1 MGLRHGG
8 TLNSI
13 SRITRT
19 RTQSTIEA
27 VRALIVGGELR
38 PGERLQAQMLANRL
52 SVSRTPVAE
61 ALSVLHKEGL
71 LEYTPN
77 CGYGV
82 KQFDLANLLSA
93 FDVRLTL
100 EGLACRLV
108 AEKGLAPQR
117 AEAIRDNLHRTE
129 RVLFDGAWSHARQ
142 DEWRVLNIAFHDL
155 IIDGAD
161 NAYLRAGVDN
171 TRVLPLIYDRAM
183 RHIGLQQVL
192 RRFEQSNSQL
202 AYRDHERIFEA
213 VNAGQGARAESM
225 MKEHIYTNR
234 ETMRRHL
241 EKMLDGGYAEQ
252 P

>member
-1 MGLRHGG
+1 
-8 TLNSI
+8 LNSI

-19 RTQSTIEA
+19 RTQSTTEA

-52 SVSRTPVAE
+52 GVSRTPVAE
-61 ALSVLHKEGL
+61 ALSILHKEGL
-71 LEYTPN
+71 LEYAPN

-82 KQFDLANLLSA
+82 KQFDLANLLAA

-117 AEAIRDNLHRTE
+117 AAAIRDNLRRAE

-142 DEWRVLNIAFHDL
+142 DEWRALNTAFHDF

-183 RHIGLQQVL
+183 RHIGFEQVV
-192 RRFEQSNSQL
+192 RRFEQSSSQL

-213 VNAGQGARAESM
+213 VDAGQGARAESM

-234 ETMRRHL
+234 ENMRRHL
-241 EKMLDGGYAEQ
+241 EGMLDDGGAEQ